1 MHSDNYIT
9 LKLGNKIIF
18 EHSLSQLNKLEKK
31 NSKFLCKD
39 IIPKIILDNN
49 KKEKEFEQK
58 IINERRLIQKM
69 MNGFF
74 SFEDKPDFIK
84 EISKTEN
91 DINNLKQEI
100 ENNKEKDYNNFKE
113 MISVLNLKEI
123 DINNYKTLNN
133 DKKNELLNLI
143 HSNKKLY
150 SNILG
155 LNKNNI
161 DAINGNYTLFKE
173 NIINENSNNSII
185 KRIGTEPN
193 KNKYNNKN
201 SIKEEYIE
209 AFKNFVG
216 NSKLSNRIISSYFD
230 IEHPNVKLAAQKFFK
245 SKYGLDEITLIYI
258 YQKNPNN
265 KLYHKFKLISEINEM
280 FLAAK
285 TENINNPKLYLKTG
299 QEIKNNRKIKCIGA
313 LNLENNSIIKI
324 L

>member
-58 IINERRLIQKM
+58 IINEKRLIQKM

-123 DINNYKTLNN
+123 DINYKTLNN

-161 DAINGNYTLFKE
+161 DAINGNLTLFKE

-185 KRIGTEPN
+185 KRIRTEPN

-201 SIKEEYIE
+201 SI
-209 AFKNFVG
+209 
-216 NSKLSNRIISSYFD
+216 
-230 IEHPNVKLAAQKFFK
+230 
-245 SKYGLDEITLIYI
+245 
-258 YQKNPNN
+258 
-265 KLYHKFKLISEINEM
+265 
-280 FLAAK
+280 
-285 TENINNPKLYLKTG
+285 
-299 QEIKNNRKIKCIGA
+299 
-313 LNLENNSIIKI
+313 
-324 L
+324 